1 MDWNFAT
8 TLVGSQPYINSIEA
22 VDKILD
28 GRIACPSWPQLPT
41 RGYKENMFVQT
52 GAHLPGMYYDTGKLV
67 VDLDNYD
74 PTEIDTAIIREEI
87 DYFVYPSDFYAGLF
101 EFLERDTSKFQA
113 IKGQITG
120 PISEGLQILDS
131 TGRPVIYDESYRK
144 IVNKAINMG
153 AKWQARRLSE
163 KNSHVIIFFDEPSF
177 ASLEMSS
184 TSISHDDAFN
194 WINEVMD
201 GVDCYRGIHCCG
213 NANWPLFLKS
223 NIDILS
229 LDAYSYA
236 ENLLTFPDEL
246 TEFYGKG
253 GSIAWGIVPSKND
266 LLDTEDVSSLTQKM
280 EKIFD
285 QLEEKGVNRQKAATQ
300 SLITP
305 QCGLSGVDICKIDKV
320 FDMLDKVSKRLKEEY
335 ELP

>member
-8 TLVGSQPYINSIEA
+8 TLVGSQPYTNSVEA

-41 RGYKENMFVQT
+41 RGYKEDMFVQT
-52 GAHLPGMYYDTGKLV
+52 GVHLPGVHHDTGKLV

-74 PTEIDTAIIREEI
+74 PTEIDTAILEEEI

-120 PISEGLQILDS
+120 LISEGLQVYDAA
-131 TGRPVIYDESYRK
+131 GHPVIYDESYRRILK
-144 IVNKAINMG
+144 KTINMS
-153 AKWQARRLSE
+153 AKWQAKRLSK
-163 KNSHVIIFFDEPSF
+163 KNSHVIIFFDEPLF
-177 ASLEMSS
+177 ALLETSP
-184 TSISHDDAFN
+184 TSISPNDVFN
-194 WINEVMD
+194 WINEVID
-201 GVDCYRGIHCCG
+201 GVDCYRGIHCCD
-213 NANWPLFLKS
+213 NANWSLFLKS

-229 LDAYSYA
+229 IDAYSYA
-236 ENLLTFPDEL
+236 DNLLMFPDEL

-253 GSIAWGIVPSKND
+253 GVIAWGIVPSNNN
-266 LLDTEDVSSLTQKM
+266 LLNTEDVNSLIQKM

-285 QLEEKGVNRQKAATQ
+285 KLEEKGVNRQKAATQ

-305 QCGLSGVDICKIDKV
+305 QCGLNNVGIDNIDKV
-320 FDMLDKVSKRLKEEY
+320 FDMLDKVSKTLKEEY
-335 ELP
+335 DLP